1 MSIYDKLPC
10 LVQKAYS
17 VVACVVSVL
26 KFTRLAR
33 VTSSIS
39 LFAAMENRNGVH
51 SLYSKIDE
59 CCSIS
64 KAIRSLGFV
73 CKFFFLTQFPPLFS
87 LEIWCASCIH
97 T

>member
-39 LFAAMENRNGVH
+39 LFAAMENRNGV
-51 SLYSKIDE
+51 
-59 CCSIS
+59 
-64 KAIRSLGFV
+64 AQ
-73 CKFFFLTQFPPLFS
+73 FLLQNR
-87 LEIWCASCIH
+87 
-97 T
+97 

>member
-17 VVACVVSVL
+17 VGACVVSVL

-73 CKFFFLTQFPPLFS
+73 CKFFF
-87 LEIWCASCIH
+87 
-97 T
+97 